1 MTEKKWKQKN
11 ITYSP
16 NTDQHII
23 DYINK
28 QMPSA
33 SQYVLGLIEKDMLI
47 SKATEETLQR
57 EFVEDVIYDVL
68 RRESL
73 K

>member
-1 MTEKKWKQKN
+1 MTRRWKQKN
-11 ITYSP
+11 ITYNSE
-16 NTDQHII
+16 TDQHII

-28 QMPSA
+28 QMPNA

-47 SKATEETLQR
+47 SKATEEALQR

-68 RRESL
+68 RKESL